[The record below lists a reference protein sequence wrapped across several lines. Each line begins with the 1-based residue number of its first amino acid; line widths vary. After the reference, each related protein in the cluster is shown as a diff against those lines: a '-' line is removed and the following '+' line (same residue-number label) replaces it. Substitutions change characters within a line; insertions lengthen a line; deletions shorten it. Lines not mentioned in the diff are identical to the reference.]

1 MFDKFFFY
9 SYNNFIF
16 GGFMEKKV
24 RSKTSIILDACCGIL
39 MLACIMAY
47 VLIGIIAKV
56 WHPTWIIVVA
66 GAFVCA
72 VIGIVK
78 DTIANLKSADEAKK
92 ESSMEE

>member
-9 SYNNFIF
+9 SYNNSIF
-16 GGFMEKKV
+16 GGFMGKKV
-24 RSKTSIILDACCGIL
+24 KSKTSIVLDACCGIL
-39 MLACIMAY
+39 MLLCIMAY

-56 WHPTWIIVVA
+56 WHPTWIIVLA

-78 DTIANLKSADEAKK
+78 DTIASLKSVDEAKNENTK
-92 ESSMEE
+92 E

>member
-1 MFDKFFFY
+1 M
-9 SYNNFIF
+9 
-16 GGFMEKKV
+16 GKKV
-24 RSKTSIILDACCGIL
+24 KSKTSIVLDACCGIL
-39 MLACIMAY
+39 MLLCIMAY

-78 DTIANLKSADEAKK
+78 DTIASLKSVDEAKNENTK
-92 ESSMEE
+92 EE